1 MKEQEDRWS
10 KRFYRRSPQLQF
22 RSGLVSWLIG
32 TSKELGLHPST
43 IHLAIK
49 ILDSFMDGHNIE
61 QEKLTLVA
69 IAALTI
75 AAKFAEKETKVLGQA
90 FFHGFFI
97 LPANGFPG
105 FLS

>member
-1 MKEQEDRWS
+1 
-10 KRFYRRSPQLQF
+10 
-22 RSGLVSWLIG
+22 
-32 TSKELGLHPST
+32 
-43 IHLAIK
+43 
-49 ILDSFMDGHNIE
+49 MDGHNIE

-90 FFHGFFI
+90 FFHWFFFI

-105 FLS
+105 FLSLGKNLEFRMKKYVFF